1 MTDTD
6 ISLVD
11 EPLTTLLKAG
21 KDYPKSDLDFS
32 VAYIS
37 IMGVSWLQNLLK
49 NANSARVIAGLCA
62 INHVNTFVK
71 LKSLGVEVFVYST
84 EPGKIF
90 HPKIYYGRNK
100 EQAWAMIGS
109 SNLTDKGLSGNV
121 ERNLFIAGKR
131 LTEPFSSIESHL
143 EAFRAQAY
151 PFDDDIKKKLAEI
164 ETRAGVGT
172 GISEKEYG
180 EKLLKVGIKPI
191 ARPSSTIPTELQE
204 IALETLFRYSR
215 TTTLVHAYQMLLLLI
230 MLNRTGDGLLPLEEA
245 AYCFS
250 EFYRLRINA
259 GFPMEKDR
267 GSRHSDIEIG
277 NLKKISK
284 TIMIGPFPRFQSRGL
299 MDLSEDIRYLS
310 VSSALLTALTLSD
323 RAELRS
329 IAIKRLA
336 EHFEQDEAIIE
347 MLVAEA
353 IG

>member
-11 EPLTTLLKAG
+11 EPLATLLRAG

-37 IMGVSWLQNLLK
+37 TMGVSWLQNLLK

-131 LTEPFSSIESHL
+131 LTEPFTSIESHL

-164 ETRAGVGT
+164 ETRTGT
-172 GISEKEYG
+172 GISEKDYI
-180 EKLLKVGIKPI
+180 EKLIKVGIKPI

-215 TTTLVHAYQMLLLLI
+215 TTTLVHAYQMFLLLI
-230 MLNRTGDGLLPLEEA
+230 MLNRTENGLLSLEEA

-250 EFYRLRINA
+250 EFYRLRVNA

-267 GSRHSDIEIG
+267 GSRHPDIEIG

-284 TIMIGPFPRFQSRGL
+284 TIMIGPFPRFQNRGL
-299 MDLSEDIRYLS
+299 MDQSEDIRYLS
-310 VSSALLTALTLSD
+310 VSPALLATLTHSD
-323 RAELRS
+323 RVELRS
-329 IAIKRLA
+329 IAIRRLA
-336 EHFEQDEAIIE
+336 EHFEQDEAIID
-347 MLVAEA
+347 MLVTEA